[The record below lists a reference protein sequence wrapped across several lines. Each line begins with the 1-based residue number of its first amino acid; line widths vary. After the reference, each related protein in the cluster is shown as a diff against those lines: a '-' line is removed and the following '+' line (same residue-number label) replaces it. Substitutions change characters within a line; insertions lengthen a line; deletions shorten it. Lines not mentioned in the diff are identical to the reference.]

1 MLPNGDK
8 DGGMLGEGDF
18 DNNGAGAGDGDGL
31 GDKSEILCCRYDD
44 S

>member
-1 MLPNGDK
+1 MLPNGDNN
-8 DGGMLGEGDF
+8 GSMLGESDCEGD
-18 DNNGAGAGDGDGL
+18 GAGAGDGL

>member
-1 MLPNGDK
+1 MLPNGDN
-8 DGGMLGEGDF
+8 DGGMLGESDCDGD
-18 DNNGAGAGDGDGL
+18 GAGAGAGDGL